1 MVQFNAPKGLK
12 LVQPKLDNPSPTTQ
26 VSGKL
31 KNSACASY
39 AMIFIQAFL
48 YLSLLLL
55 IRLFYQLLVFSFVF
69 YLRNH

>member
-12 LVQPKLDNPSPTTQ
+12 LVQPKPDNPSPTTQ
-26 VSGKL
+26 VNGKL

-55 IRLFYQLLVFSFVF
+55 SRLFYQLLAIFLCFF
-69 YLRNH
+69 T